1 MMDITNY
8 ISKILTVDEYYID
21 TKTNMISSFE
31 KYADNLETKY
41 SEGTIRASGSI
52 VSDDK
57 GPRYETSVTH
67 TAKKNLKDH
76 EGKDVSGSKFEL
88 NFNSRLPLDFN
99 SIRRYIDGMMEKSL
113 NRTTPY
119 NYKCFRYEDAKNK
132 TDEDF
137 IVTVIDVYNHDIDIT
152 VNSDYK
158 IGVADYNAV
167 VSLAKSKDGIEVAE
181 DIYTF
186 FNNGYRLSE
195 YEGLDVAMIS
205 DLIFKSDNTVLYDDL
220 YHILNVPEFGVVPNV
235 ISVRPLK
242 DNKVIEYVLDRECT
256 TGLIKTVDKYS
267 YNQEPDKEEIVGLMK
282 EGGEKVF
289 CLYEEEGA
297 EGSEFFSSLT
307 YRFYDSSFLGVP
319 TKHIYEL
326 SQVDYG
332 YDDRFIKYT
341 KSTFEVHNPEE
352 FEEAV
357 KAIKEANPMIVIIKQ
372 LEIPEE
378 NI

>member
-1 MMDITNY
+1 MDITNY
-8 ISKILTVDEYYID
+8 ISKVLTVDEYYID

-132 TDEDF
+132 TDDDF
-137 IVTVIDVYNHDIDIT
+137 TVTVIDVYNHDIDIT

-167 VSLAKSKDGIEVAE
+167 VSLAKPKDGIEVAE

-195 YEGLDVAMIS
+195 YEGIDVAMIS
-205 DLIFKSDNTVLYDDL
+205 DLIFKSDISVLYDDL

-242 DNKVIEYVLDRECT
+242 DNKVTEF
-256 TGLIKTVDKYS
+256 S
-267 YNQEPDKEEIVGLMK
+267 YD
-282 EGGEKVF
+282 
-289 CLYEEEGA
+289 
-297 EGSEFFSSLT
+297 
-307 YRFYDSSFLGVP
+307 
-319 TKHIYEL
+319 
-326 SQVDYG
+326 
-332 YDDRFIKYT
+332 
-341 KSTFEVHNPEE
+341 
-352 FEEAV
+352 
-357 KAIKEANPMIVIIKQ
+357 
-372 LEIPEE
+372 
-378 NI
+378 